1 MWYWRNREKE
11 PPSAEPWGA
20 HSRRAT
26 SRWIIT
32 VMDPKQ
38 PASMRAVMAGVV
50 ML

>member
-11 PPSAEPWGA
+11 LPSEEPWGA

-32 VMDPKQ
+32 VKAVKQ
-38 PASMRAVMAGVV
+38 GVSTRLSSTGEV